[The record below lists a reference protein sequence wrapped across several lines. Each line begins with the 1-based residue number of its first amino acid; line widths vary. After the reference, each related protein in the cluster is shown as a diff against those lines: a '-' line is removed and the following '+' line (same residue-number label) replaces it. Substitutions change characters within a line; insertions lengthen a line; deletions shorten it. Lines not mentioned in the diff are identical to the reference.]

1 MQHTSTTFGTFIKT
15 LREDGKL
22 FEITTPVSPM
32 YELTHLSNEHKG
44 AILFHDVNGW
54 KVAVNSLGTRE
65 LLAKALDIPKE
76 EMVHTLSTIEPDGT
90 VRIIDKSREE
100 MIEETD
106 LSKLPILTHYEN
118 DGGAY
123 ITAGIVISEYGGV
136 ENASIHRLMVI
147 DGKKV
152 AARLVEGRHTDNL
165 YQRAKKDSKPL
176 PVAVAIGVDPVIL
189 YAACTRVPEGREF
202 HYASAIKGEAVELFR
217 CENGIKAP
225 PCEILLEGYID
236 KELHTEGGF
245 VDITSTYDNTRLQPV
260 IHITKIFHCK
270 NPIYHAILPSSR
282 EHKILMGIP
291 YEPLIYKE
299 AKKYARVNNVI
310 MSEGGCCYLHAAIQI
325 SKRYE
330 HEPEAVIQAAFKAH
344 RSLKH
349 VVVVDDDIDI
359 FNPLD
364 IEYAIATRVQAD
376 KDLHIYPN
384 QKGSSLDP
392 SRKTDGTTTKIGID
406 ATCELARKNEYQR
419 ITA

>member
-1 MQHTSTTFGTFIKT
+1 MQHTSTTFSTFIKT
-15 LREDGKL
+15 LREDGEL
-22 FEITTPVSPM
+22 FEITTPTSPR

-44 AILFHDVNGW
+44 AILFHNVNGW

-65 LLAKALDIPKE
+65 LLAKALGIQKE

-90 VRIIDKSREE
+90 VRIIDKPREE
-100 MIEETD
+100 MIEEPD

-136 ENASIHRLMVI
+136 ENAAIHRLMVI

-165 YQRAKKDSKPL
+165 YQRAKKDNKPL

-217 CENGIKAP
+217 CENGIKVP
-225 PCEILLEGYID
+225 PCDILLEGYID
-236 KELHTEGGF
+236 KELHNEGGF

-260 IHITKIFHCK
+260 IHITKILHRK
-270 NPIYHAILPSSR
+270 NPIYHAILPASG

-299 AKKYARVNNVI
+299 AQKYARVTNVI
-310 MSEGGCCYLHAAIQI
+310 LSEGGCCYLHAAIQI

-376 KDLHIYPN
+376 KDLYTYPN
-384 QKGSSLDP
+384 QRGSSLDP
-392 SRKTDGTTTKIGID
+392 SRKTDGTTTKVGID
-406 ATCELARKNEYQR
+406 ATCELARKNEYKR

>member
-1 MQHTSTTFGTFIKT
+1 MQDSNVMFSTFIET
-15 LREDGKL
+15 LREDGEL
-22 FEITTPVSPM
+22 FEITTPASPK
-32 YELTHLSNEHKG
+32 YELTQLSNKHKG
-44 AILFHDVNGW
+44 AMLFHNVNGW
-54 KVAVNSLGTRE
+54 KVAVNILGTRE

-76 EMVHTLSTIEPDGT
+76 EIVHTLSTIEPDGT
-90 VRIIDKSREE
+90 VRIIDKPREE

-106 LSKLPILTHYEN
+106 MSKLPILTHYEN

-123 ITAGIVISEYGGV
+123 ITSGIVISEYDGV

-165 YQRAKKDSKPL
+165 YQRAKKDNKQL

-217 CENGIKAP
+217 CENGIKVP

-236 KELHTEGGF
+236 KELHNEGGF
-245 VDITSTYDNTRLQPV
+245 VDITGTYDNTRLQPV
-260 IHITKIFHCK
+260 IHITKILHRK
-270 NPIYHAILPSSR
+270 NPIYHAILPSSG

-299 AKKYARVNNVI
+299 AQKYARVKNVI
-310 MSEGGCCYLHAAIQI
+310 LSDGGCCYLHALIQI
-325 SKRYE
+325 SKRHE

-359 FNPLD
+359 FSPLD
-364 IEYAIATRVQAD
+364 VEYAIATRVQAD

-384 QKGSSLDP
+384 QRGSSLDP